1 MKYVHFNKKCTDDF
15 ENLYCRI
22 DTLIDALQKIKEK
35 ISRRPHT
42 KNIFVG
48 EHDMGC
54 GGYEVCVSYYQLE
67 NDKEFDERTNDMYS
81 DFLKVE
87 REKEEEKNELRYNE
101 ELRKL
106 NEKYG
111 K

>member
-1 MKYVHFNKKCTDDF
+1 
-15 ENLYCRI
+15 
-22 DTLIDALQKIKEK
+22 
-35 ISRRPHT
+35 
-42 KNIFVG
+42 
-48 EHDMGC
+48 MGY

-67 NDKEFDERTNDMYS
+67 NDKEFEERTNDMYS

-87 REKEEEKNELRYNE
+87 REKEEKNELRYNE

-106 NEKYG
+106 NKKYG